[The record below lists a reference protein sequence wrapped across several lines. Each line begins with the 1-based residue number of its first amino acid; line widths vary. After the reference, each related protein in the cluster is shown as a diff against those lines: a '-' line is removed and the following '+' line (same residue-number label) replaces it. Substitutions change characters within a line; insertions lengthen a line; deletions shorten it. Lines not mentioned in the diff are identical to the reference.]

1 MKLKRKINLIKGL
14 KKQKKMMIK
23 LKKKYYKL
31 RLKYEIENKS
41 KFYKN
46 TKNKN

>member
-1 MKLKRKINLIKGL
+1 
-14 KKQKKMMIK
+14 MMIK

-31 RLKYEIENKS
+31 RLKDEIENKS

-46 TKNKN
+46 TKKKN